1 MSIFDSVKHR
11 IEKGF
16 WDLSHKIEKGL
27 KKTGTDIEHEIQDVG
42 NQAKTSLRHVS
53 NDLEHDLK
61 QVGSDIEDGL
71 TKGFGDLVALAEQ
84 GILGDALDKIADYAE
99 KAAFD
104 GSAPIPLR
112 RRLFLILK

>member
-16 WDLSHKIEKGL
+16 WDLSHRIERGL
-27 KKTGTDIEHEIQDVG
+27 KTTGTEIEHDIKAVG
-42 NQAKTSLRHVS
+42 NKAEASLRHTTH
-53 NDLEHDLK
+53 DLEHDLK
-61 QVGSDIEDGL
+61 KAGDEIADGL

-84 GILGDALDKIADYAE
+84 GILGEALDKIADYAE
-99 KAAFD
+99 DAVFD

-112 RRLFLILK
+112 DGFS